1 MIEAIL
7 TELNS
12 RLPANIAQEVRTLC
26 TIVQEGDRSYPA
38 LYVGND
44 QLRQVANYQWQ
55 SGFIFWLPNGEES
68 TELLDEVRG
77 GKDRIGITF
86 PLRLY
91 WVGSRTAWQQD
102 SQYTGQNIA
111 LAIQKAI
118 QARNIPTLRA
128 SLGLDRI
135 RTTVENYKYGRD
147 VVEEFLNG
155 IPNPL
160 RHDMEAVRLDV
171 SLEVHGTLECIV
183 AASCPEEAGFLLL
196 EDGGFF
202 LLETGGKLQLE

>member
-26 TIVQEGDRSYPA
+26 TMVQDGERSYPA
-38 LYVGND
+38 LYTGKD
-44 QLRQVANYQWQ
+44 QLRHVTKYQWQ
-55 SGFIFWLPNGEES
+55 SGFIFWLTNGEES

-77 GKDRIGITF
+77 GKDRIGLTF

-91 WVGSRTAWQQD
+91 WVGSRNVWQQD
-102 SQYTGQNIA
+102 TQYTGQNIA

-118 QARNIPTLRA
+118 QVKNIASLRA
-128 SLGLDRI
+128 SLKLDRI
-135 RTTVENYKYGRD
+135 RTTVESYLHGPE
-147 VVEEFLNG
+147 VVDEFLTN

-171 SLEVHGTLECIV
+171 SLEVHGTLECIT
-183 AASCPEEAGFLLL
+183 AASCP
-196 EDGGFF
+196 
-202 LLETGGKLQLE
+202 